1 MVHAVDYYPTCLQ
14 AAGEKWTPSEKVHPL
29 DGQSFFDELLRP
41 GSDPDRGPIFYL
53 FPGYLDRRAQPSAW
67 VIDEIDEDRFKA
79 SFDYEKNEWSLFNV
93 SDDIGEKKDLA
104 GVNKKVLS
112 TLAKRLDVWLTQE
125 GSTWQPKYPIRK
137 EDGLSAGK
145 PPQP

>member
-1 MVHAVDYYPTCLQ
+1 
-14 AAGEKWTPSEKVHPL
+14 
-29 DGQSFFDELLRP
+29 
-41 GSDPDRGPIFYL
+41 
-53 FPGYLDRRAQPSAW
+53 
-67 VIDEIDEDRFKA
+67 VIDEIDEDRFKV
-79 SFDYEKNEWSLFNV
+79 SFDYEKNEWSLFNI
-93 SDDIGEKKDLA
+93 SDDIGEREDLA
-104 GVNKKVLS
+104 GVYKKVLS